1 MSEGEEWVAALAVG
15 EIEKNGVTLA
25 RAGGR
30 DYVIYD
36 APDGLYASL
45 AYCTH
50 QGALLRDGY
59 FDRHLIECPL
69 HQGCFDIRTGEP
81 RGAPATRRLR
91 VVEVR
96 TRGDVVELR
105 VGPSRPRAAPSP
117 PAAAEGEG
125 QEENSADLSTDRE

>member
-1 MSEGEEWVAALAVG
+1 MSEAPAWVAALPVAEV
-15 EIEKNGVTLA
+15 ERNGVTLA
-25 RAGGR
+25 RAAGR

-36 APDGLYASL
+36 TPDGLYASL

-81 RGAPATRRLR
+81 KGAPATRPLR

-96 TRGDVVELR
+96 TRAGMVELR
-105 VGPSRPRAAPSP
+105 VGPGRPQAQS
-117 PAAAEGEG
+117 PAAGET
-125 QEENSADLSTDRE
+125 EA

>member
-1 MSEGEEWVAALAVG
+1 MSEGPSWVAVLPAG
-15 EIEKNGVTLA
+15 EVEPNGVTLV
-25 RAGGR
+25 RAAGR
-30 DYVIYD
+30 DYVLYD

-50 QGALLRDGY
+50 AGALLRDGY

-81 RGAPATRRLR
+81 MGAPATRPLR

-96 TRGDVVELR
+96 ERAGMVELR
-105 VGPSRPRAAPSP
+105 VGPGRSQAQS
-117 PAAAEGEG
+117 AAAGET
-125 QEENSADLSTDRE
+125 QA

>member
-1 MSEGEEWVAALAVG
+1 MSEGPSWVAVLPADEV
-15 EIEKNGVTLA
+15 EPNGVTLV
-25 RAGGR
+25 RAAGR
-30 DYVIYD
+30 DYVVYD

-50 QGALLRDGY
+50 AGALLRDGY

-81 RGAPATRRLR
+81 MGAPATRPLR

-96 TRGDVVELR
+96 ERAGMVELR
-105 VGPSRPRAAPSP
+105 VGPGRSQAQS
-117 PAAAEGEG
+117 AAAGET
-125 QEENSADLSTDRE
+125 QA

>member
-1 MSEGEEWVAALAVG
+1 MSEEPAWVAVVPIAEV
-15 EIEKNGVTLA
+15 ERNGVTLV
-25 RAGGR
+25 RAAGR
-30 DYVIYD
+30 DYVVYD

-81 RGAPATRRLR
+81 QGAPATRPLR

-96 TRGDVVELR
+96 SRAGMVELC
-105 VGPSRPRAAPSP
+105 VGPGRARAES
-117 PAAAEGEG
+117 AAAG
-125 QEENSADLSTDRE
+125 QTE

>member
-1 MSEGEEWVAALAVG
+1 MNGDPSWVAVLRTD
-15 EIEKNGVTLA
+15 EIEPNGVTLV
-25 RAGGR
+25 RAADR

-36 APDGLYASL
+36 APDRLYASL

-50 QGALLRDGY
+50 AGALLRDGY

-81 RGAPATRRLR
+81 KGAPATRRLR

-96 TRGDVVELR
+96 TRDGMVELR
-105 VGPSRPRAAPSP
+105 VGPARSPRPPGARSP
-117 PAAAEGEG
+117 EA
-125 QEENSADLSTDRE
+125 

>member
-1 MSEGEEWVAALAVG
+1 MSAEPSWVPVLSVD
-15 EIEKNGVTLA
+15 EVERNGVTLV
-25 RAGGR
+25 RAAGR
-30 DYVIYD
+30 DYVVYD
-36 APDGLYASL
+36 APDRLYASL

-81 RGAPATRRLR
+81 KGAPATRPLR

-96 TRGDVVELR
+96 ERAGMVELR
-105 VGPSRPRAAPSP
+105 VGPGRSRAES
-117 PAAAEGEG
+117 AAAG
-125 QEENSADLSTDRE
+125 QTE

>member
-1 MSEGEEWVAALAVG
+1 MSEGPAWVAVLPVD
-15 EIEKNGVTLA
+15 EVERSGVTGV
-25 RAGGR
+25 RAAGR

-45 AYCTH
+45 AHCTH

-69 HQGCFDIRTGEP
+69 HQGCFDIRTGKP
-81 RGAPATRRLR
+81 TGAPATRPLR

-96 TRGDVVELR
+96 TRAGMVELR
-105 VGPSRPRAAPSP
+105 VGPGRSREQSGGA
-117 PAAAEGEG
+117 GET
-125 QEENSADLSTDRE
+125 EA

>member
-1 MSEGEEWVAALAVG
+1 MSTEPTWVPALPVD
-15 EIEKNGVTLA
+15 EVERNGVTLA
-25 RAGGR
+25 RAAGR

-36 APDGLYASL
+36 APDRLYASQ

-50 QGALLRDGY
+50 AGALLRDGY

-81 RGAPATRRLR
+81 KGAPATRGLR

-96 TRGDVVELR
+96 TRAGMVELR
-105 VGPSRPRAAPSP
+105 VGPGDSRAESP
-117 PAAAEGEG
+117 ATG
-125 QEENSADLSTDRE
+125 QTDA

>member
-1 MSEGEEWVAALAVG
+1 MAALAVD
-15 EIEKNGVTLA
+15 ELEKNGVTPV
-25 RAGGR
+25 RAAGR
-30 DYVIYD
+30 DYLIYD

-96 TRGDVVELR
+96 IRGHMVELR
-105 VGPSRPRAAPSP
+105 VGSGRSGAAPRP
-117 PAAAEGEG
+117 
-125 QEENSADLSTDRE
+125 SATTKDAKR

>member
-1 MSEGEEWVAALAVG
+1 MSEGPAWVAAIPVD
-15 EIEKNGVTLA
+15 EVERNGVTLV
-25 RAGGR
+25 RAAGR

-81 RGAPATRRLR
+81 KGAPATRPLR
-91 VVEVR
+91 VVAVR
-96 TRGDVVELR
+96 EHAGMVELR
-105 VGPSRPRAAPSP
+105 VGPGRSRARS
-117 PAAAEGEG
+117 AAAGET
-125 QEENSADLSTDRE
+125 E

>member
-1 MSEGEEWVAALAVG
+1 MSEGPAWVAALPVG
-15 EIEKNGVTLA
+15 EVERNGVTLV
-25 RAGGR
+25 RAAGR
-30 DYVIYD
+30 DYVVYD

-50 QGALLRDGY
+50 AGALLRDGY

-81 RGAPATRRLR
+81 KGAPATHPLR

-96 TRGDVVELR
+96 TRAGMVELR
-105 VGPSRPRAAPSP
+105 VGASRLQSES
-117 PAAAEGEG
+117 AAAG
-125 QEENSADLSTDRE
+125 QTE

>member
-1 MSEGEEWVAALAVG
+1 MSAGPSWVAVLPVAEVERNA
-15 EIEKNGVTLA
+15 VTLV
-25 RAGGR
+25 RAGDR

-50 QGALLRDGY
+50 AGALLSDGY

-81 RGAPATRRLR
+81 KGAPATRKLR

-96 TRGDVVELR
+96 TRAGVVELR
-105 VGPSRPRAAPSP
+105 VGPGRSARAGPAPC
-117 PAAAEGEG
+117 AA
-125 QEENSADLSTDRE
+125 

>member
-1 MSEGEEWVAALAVG
+1 MSEGDAWVAALAVDR
-15 EIEKNGVTLA
+15 IEKNGVTLA

-36 APDGLYASL
+36 APDRLYASL

-50 QGALLRDGY
+50 AGALLRDGY

-81 RGAPATRRLR
+81 KGAPATRRLR

-105 VGPSRPRAAPSP
+105 VGSSRSRAAPSP
-117 PAAAEGEG
+117 PPATDGEE
-125 QEENSADLSTDRE
+125 QEDDSVSSSMDRE